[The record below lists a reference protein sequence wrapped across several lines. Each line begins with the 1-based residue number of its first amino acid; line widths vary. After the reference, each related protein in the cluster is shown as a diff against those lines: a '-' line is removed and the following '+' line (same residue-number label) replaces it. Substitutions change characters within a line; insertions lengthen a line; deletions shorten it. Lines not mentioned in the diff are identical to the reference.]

1 MATTLDIAPRGT
13 HTASRLHFVTRETTT
28 RQVGAIVLGLAA
40 ATFTVGTAWDIQ
52 WHTAVGRDRTFTPPH
67 ILMLGGIALL
77 GLVSLA
83 LILLDTRRA
92 KRGAGVDQS
101 NSSRMFRVFQAPVGL
116 AVTGFGAALAALA
129 FPFDD
134 YWHTIYGIDV
144 VLLAPFHVMLG
155 FGVIMAELGV
165 LYLIAAEAGRI
176 AVGRAKTAI
185 QIGFLTQLGVTL
197 STIMIYLV
205 QGTSDKGL
213 MHFGSYSV
221 VFYPLLLAA
230 IVPIGLLTA
239 VWVTRRPGA
248 ATVTALTVL
257 AVREVMA
264 QFVPWAMTNAVAAEG
279 LTYRPTAP
287 PFVVTA
293 NALPLGILAAALLI
307 DALYAGLRRRTSGS
321 VPLLA
326 VAGALIAVGET
337 VIDQPWAAVLPKY
350 YYLDMNP
357 SAMWLATLP
366 LTIVAAMLGTG
377 LALLISRGL
386 AGARQ

>member
-1 MATTLDIAPRGT
+1 M
-13 HTASRLHFVTRETTT
+13 RLA
-28 RQVGAIVLGLAA
+28 GAAVLGMAA
-40 ATFTVGTAWDIQ
+40 ATFAVGTAWDIQ

-83 LILLDTRRA
+83 LILLDTWRARR
-92 KRGAGVDQS
+92 GQGVNAA

-165 LYLIAAEAGRI
+165 LYLIAGEANRMTAGRTQ
-176 AVGRAKTAI
+176 RATHV
-185 QIGFLTQLGVTL
+185 GFLVQLGITL
-197 STIMIYLV
+197 STIMLYLV
-205 QGTSDKGL
+205 QGTSAQGL
-213 MHFGSYSV
+213 MHIGSYSY
-221 VFYPLLLAA
+221 VFYPVMLALS
-230 IVPIGLLTA
+230 VPIGLLTA

-248 ATVTALTVL
+248 ATVTALAVL
-257 AVREVMA
+257 AVRALMA
-264 QFVPWAMTNAVAAEG
+264 TFVPGAMSAAVAAEG
-279 LTYRPTAP
+279 LTYRPSAP
-287 PFVVTA
+287 EFIVTS
-293 NALPLGILAAALLI
+293 NAMPLGILGAALLI
-307 DALYAGLRRRTSGS
+307 DALYVVLRRRATLV

-326 VAGALIAVGET
+326 LAGALIAVAET
-337 VIDQPWAAVLPKY
+337 LVDQPWAAILPKY
-350 YYLDMNP
+350 YYVDMNVG
-357 SAMWLATLP
+357 AMWLASLP
-366 LTIVAAMLGTG
+366 LTALAAALGAG

-386 AGARQ
+386 AAARQ